1 MGREGFLIRLTARP
15 IMRALC
21 VFRVQY
27 TLVKERLCDPSSRK
41 PESDELL
48 EHATSFSQSAGFADA
63 MKPRKRISGICGA
76 PRHLLRSF
84 VRTSC
89 ETNFATESLRNCV
102 SRRSKLRENE
112 TRIQYGEERE
122 RGGRKEEKREKR
134 FSFDIPL
141 LEYYTRRINV
151 LLM

>member
-1 MGREGFLIRLTARP
+1 MGREGFLIRLTVRS

-27 TLVKERLCDPSSRK
+27 TLVKEWLCDPSSRK
-41 PESDELL
+41 RWKWWIARARDIVFAKRGFRWRDET
-48 EHATSFSQSAGFADA
+48 E
-63 MKPRKRISGICGA
+63 KRISGICGA

-84 VRTSC
+84 VRTPC

-112 TRIQYGEERE
+112 TRIQYSEERE
-122 RGGRKEEKREKR
+122 RGEGKEEKREER